1 MSSTF
6 ETVNIIQVYETNGV
20 EEKGLKSQ
28 RPKVKIKGHA
38 TYKTFVVI
46 EVEGKSLTVSAQDL
60 LRAIQN
66 AQNAHS

>member
-6 ETVNIIQVYETNGV
+6 ETVNLIEVYETNGI
-20 EEKGLKSQ
+20 EEKGLRSQ
-28 RPKVKIKGHA
+28 RPKVKIKGHDL
-38 TYKTFVVI
+38 YKTFVVV
-46 EVEGKSLTVSAQDL
+46 EVDGKSLTVSAQDL